1 MASPLIAIENRPDGV
16 AVIRLDQPESRVNV
30 LTSAMWSA
38 LEDVLVTLS
47 GQMGLRGLVLT
58 SGKPNS
64 FIAGADL
71 KFLANVPAPNDPVVR
86 DLIEQGL
93 KVLDMLESIPV
104 PTCAAVNG
112 PALGGGLEVALAC
125 DYRLANA
132 DAGVKF
138 GLPEVK
144 LGLIPGW
151 GGTQRLPRIVG
162 LERACGLLLSGEPW
176 TAEEAF
182 QAGLLRQVVSPDTLI
197 ETAAILVKSTTPAPI
212 RSWKRLPMS
221 EADRRGFRPAVPSEP
236 DAVREAMLC
245 VIRGAEQ
252 PLEQAL
258 TIETEAFLRL
268 AGSED
273 SRQRIAS
280 FFAQKPK
287 RSS

>member
-1 MASPLIAIENRPDGV
+1 MTTTQTLISIEHRPDGV
-16 AVIRLDQPESRVNV
+16 AVVRLDQPDSRVNI
-30 LTSAMWSA
+30 LTPALWSA
-38 LEDVLVTLS
+38 LEDAIVALS
-47 GQMGLRGLVLT
+47 LHAGLRGLVLT
-58 SGKPNS
+58 SGKPGC

-71 KFLANVPAPNDPVVR
+71 KFLAAVPAPNDPAVR

-104 PTCAAVNG
+104 PTCAAIHG

-125 DYRLANA
+125 DYRIASSDPA
-132 DAGVKF
+132 VKF

-151 GGTQRLPRIVG
+151 GGTQRLPRIIG
-162 LERACGLLLSGEPW
+162 LERACTLLQSGESL

-182 QAGLLRQVVSPDTLI
+182 QAGLLRQVVQTDELI
-197 ETAAILVKSTTPAPI
+197 ETAASIVCSTAPAQI
-212 RSWKRLPMS
+212 RSWKRLPLP
-221 EADRRGFRPAVPSEP
+221 EADRRGYRPAVPSEP

-245 VIRGAEQ
+245 VVRGAEL

-268 AGSED
+268 AGSEE
-273 SRQRIAS
+273 SRQRIAA
-280 FFAQKPK
+280 FFARKPA
-287 RSS
+287 